1 VLSALDV
8 AIVVAFVIWCLVS
21 GWRARTAASR
31 SVEDFFLAGRTLPGW
46 KAGLSMAATQFSA
59 DTPLLVV
66 GLVATTGVF
75 GLWRLWIYAVAFLFM
90 GLVLGPAWRRAAVI
104 TDAELAEVR
113 YGSRLALVLRAAKAL
128 YFGTIFNCA
137 VIAMVLFATMR
148 IAAPL
153 LGLDAGVA
161 LAAVLAVT
169 LVYSTAGG
177 LRAVVDTDVVQ
188 FAIAMVA
195 TLAYAIVLVDV
206 GGGLDALLSE
216 LVRMHGEEWTRSTLA
231 FDPFSAR
238 GVDAVVIGVV
248 AVQWLAQMNADGTGY
263 LAQRSMACR
272 TDRDARGAALVFVG
286 AQVVA
291 RSLLWLPIAIALL
304 VLYPQVD
311 SVAAREATFV
321 TGIVDHMPSG
331 LRGLM
336 AVGMLAAL
344 ASTIDTHLNWGAS
357 YWTRDVYER
366 LVCRAWLRR
375 DPGARELVWI
385 ARGSNVIILAIALV
399 VLGGIE
405 SIQSAWHTTLL
416 LGAGMG
422 VPLVLRW
429 LWWRVTAATELV
441 AIVCSTVLA
450 PVLVATVDDEGVR
463 LLVVAAASAVV
474 TIAMALASG
483 PRPDAT
489 TLAFYRRVR
498 PPGAWGPV
506 ASACGEETRAPLAR
520 LGRGLAAVVVCAA
533 ATFCTL
539 VGLGTWWFAATVPLG
554 LSRAVWIG
562 GVLAAA
568 AIFAW
573 LATRAVGRLDDDG

>member
-1 VLSALDV
+1 VLSGLDI
-8 AIVVAFVIWCLVS
+8 AIVLAFVAWCLVS
-21 GWRARTAASR
+21 GWRARAAASR
-31 SVEDFFLAGRTLPGW
+31 SVEEYFLAGRTLPGW
-46 KAGLSMAATQFSA
+46 KAGISMAATQFSA

-66 GLVATTGVF
+66 GLVATSGVF

-90 GLVLGPAWRRAAVI
+90 GLVLGPAWRRALVV

-153 LGLDAGVA
+153 LGWDPVLSLAG
-161 LAAVLAVT
+161 VLAVT

-177 LRAVVDTDVVQ
+177 LRAVVSTDVVQ
-188 FAIAMVA
+188 FAIAMIA
-195 TLAYAIVLVDV
+195 TLAYALVLVDV
-206 GGGLDALLSE
+206 GGGLDTLTSE
-216 LVRMHGEEWTRSTLA
+216 LVRLHGVEWTRTTLA

-238 GVDAVVIGVV
+238 GVDAVVLAVV
-248 AVQWLAQMNADGTGY
+248 SVQWLAQMNSDGTGY

-272 TDRDARGAALVFVG
+272 TDRDARVAALLFVG
-286 AQVVA
+286 AQIVV

-311 SVAAREATFV
+311 SVAAREVTYV
-321 TGIVDHMPSG
+321 TGIVDHLPSG

-344 ASTIDTHLNWGAS
+344 ASTLDTHLNWGAS
-357 YWTRDVYER
+357 YWTRDVYDR

-375 DPGARELVWI
+375 EPGGRELVWV
-385 ARGSNVIILAIALV
+385 ARGSNVVLLAIALS

-405 SIQSAWHTTLL
+405 SIQAAWHTTLL
-416 LGAGMG
+416 FGAGMG

-429 LWWRVTAATELV
+429 LWWRVTAATELA
-441 AIVCSTVLA
+441 AIACSTVLA
-450 PVLVATVDDEGVR
+450 PLLVAFVDDEGVR
-463 LLVVAAASAVV
+463 LLLVAAASCVV
-474 TIAMALASG
+474 TIAVALLG
-483 PRPDAT
+483 GRRPDAT
-489 TLAFYRRVR
+489 TIAFYQRVR
-498 PPGAWGPV
+498 PPGMWGAV
-506 ASACGEETRAPLAR
+506 AAVCGEDAGRPAAR
-520 LGRGLAAVVVCAA
+520 LRRGLVAVVVSSA

-539 VGLGTWWFAATVPLG
+539 VGLGTWWFAGTVPLG
-554 LSRAVWIG
+554 MARGWWIG

-568 AIFAW
+568 VIFGG
-573 LATRAVGRLDDDG
+573 LAVRAVARLDDE